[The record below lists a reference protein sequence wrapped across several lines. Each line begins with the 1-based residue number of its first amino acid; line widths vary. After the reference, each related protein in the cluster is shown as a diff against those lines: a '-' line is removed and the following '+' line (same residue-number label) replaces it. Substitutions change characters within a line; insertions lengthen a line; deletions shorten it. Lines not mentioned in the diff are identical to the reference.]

1 MGVALKEKPSNIEI
15 EDDGDIKDE
24 IKNNKEDEPLESG
37 FINTGEIRNI
47 AHILNESNLSP
58 DKKHLIMA
66 VVQKK
71 EVYSGPI
78 PHPEHLKQYEELV
91 PGAANRLISMAE
103 NENAHR
109 QKEEDKIINAEIINK
124 NRGQIFGF
132 ILMLI
137 CLIGGFILIAICKNG
152 YGIASIIGSAAVLA
166 LAYIYGKKSE

>member
-1 MGVALKEKPSNIEI
+1 MGAALKEKPSDI
-15 EDDGDIKDE
+15 EDDGDIKE
-24 IKNNKEDEPLESG
+24 ETINNEENE
-37 FINTGEIRNI
+37 FTNTGEIRNI
-47 AHILNESNLSP
+47 AHILNESNLST
-58 DKKHLIMA
+58 DKKPRIMA
-66 VVQKK
+66 VIQKK

-91 PGAANRLISMAE
+91 PGAADRLISMAE

-137 CLIGGFILIAICKNG
+137 CLIGGFVLIAIGKNG
-152 YGIASIIGSAAVLA
+152 YGIAGLIGAAATLA
-166 LAYIYGKKSE
+166 LAYIYGKKGK